1 MNIINPQL
9 LTEERSR
16 QLREEFNQ
24 AKPYRHLVMD
34 NFLTPE
40 FAEALNAHFPSVEGL
55 RKHWRGLNENK
66 FEGSEFEKFHPKF
79 KELKDT
85 LFSEELYQ
93 WISKITGIEDVFIT
107 DDSLGAGLHQ
117 GGNGSFLDV
126 HIDFNIHHVKNVH
139 RRLNLLIYL
148 EKDWKS
154 EYGGDLELWNADM
167 TSCDQ
172 MVRPDYNRAVIFE
185 TSEISYHG
193 YGKITLPEGVT
204 RKSFFAYFYTN
215 EREDAVPYH
224 DTIFKARPEEG
235 RMKQVKTDVKET
247 LKNTAKSTLKKLG
260 VKF

>member
-1 MNIINPQL
+1 MNVINPQL
-9 LTEERSR
+9 LTEEHTQSLR
-16 QLREEFNQ
+16 QEFEE

-34 NFLTPE
+34 NFLKPE
-40 FAEALNAHFPSVEGL
+40 FADALNKHFPTVEDL
-55 RKHWRGLNENK
+55 RKHWRGMNENK

-79 KELKDT
+79 KELKDEM
-85 LFSEELYQ
+85 FNEEFYQ
-93 WISKITGIEDVFIT
+93 WISQITGIEDVFIT

-126 HIDFNIHHVKNVH
+126 HIDFNIHHIKNVH

-148 EKDWKS
+148 EKDWKE
-154 EYGGDLELWNADM
+154 EYGGQLEMWNADM
-167 TSCDQ
+167 TSCDKL
-172 MVRPDYNRAVIFE
+172 VNPDYNRAVIFE
-185 TSEISYHG
+185 TNEISYHG

-204 RKSFFAYFYTN
+204 RKSFFTYFYTN
-215 EREDAVPYH
+215 EWDEAVPYH

-235 RMKQVKTDVKET
+235 RMKQVKTDVKEA